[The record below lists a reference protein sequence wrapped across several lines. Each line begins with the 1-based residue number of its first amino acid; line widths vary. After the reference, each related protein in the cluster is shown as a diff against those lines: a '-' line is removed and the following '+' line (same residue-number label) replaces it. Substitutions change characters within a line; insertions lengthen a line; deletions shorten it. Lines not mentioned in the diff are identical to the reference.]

1 MSDWGHDWIEKGR
14 RFQGLIAQA
23 KVWET
28 TCDAGG
34 PLMIFIPQGFP
45 KEIPSRAA
53 DASEYP
59 GQREGCARG
68 GSSSRQK
75 EEEGEDTHREQEG
88 TKHVA
93 YRSRR
98 LRERNSNP
106 HSLRQSAGQRGGN
119 PEREPTA
126 YSIW

>member
-75 EEEGEDTHREQEG
+75 EEEGEDTHREQEIS
-88 TKHVA
+88 KHVA
-93 YRSRR
+93 LTRD
-98 LRERNSNP
+98 P
-106 HSLRQSAGQRGGN
+106 T
-119 PEREPTA
+119 ERENTGVGDRDRE
-126 YSIW
+126 IVTLTR